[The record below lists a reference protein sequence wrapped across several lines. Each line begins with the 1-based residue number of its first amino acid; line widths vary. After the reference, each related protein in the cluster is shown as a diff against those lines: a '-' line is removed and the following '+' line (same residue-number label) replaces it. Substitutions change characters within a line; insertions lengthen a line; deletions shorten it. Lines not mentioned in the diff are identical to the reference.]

1 MRVVEAGPYHIQDF
15 LTHIIRRADIAE
27 WRAGLG
33 KHPREALP
41 DVLVPGS
48 FVHTLINEDNECICL
63 WGVYHGVDPLVGHV
77 WLIASVEAEERRRE
91 IHRLW
96 RAEIAWM
103 HSIRPVLYALAD
115 SRNALHL
122 RWLRA
127 VGFTEGGEVPV
138 DPHVPPFILYRREQ
152 T

>member
-1 MRVVEAGPYHIQDF
+1 MQP
-15 LTHIIRRADIAE
+15 IRRADAEE

-33 KHPREALP
+33 KHPHEVLHEVLREGSYVHALWAYH
-41 DVLVPGS
+41 G
-48 FVHTLINEDNECICL
+48 CICL
-63 WGVYHGVDPLVGHV
+63 WGVYHGTDPKVGHV